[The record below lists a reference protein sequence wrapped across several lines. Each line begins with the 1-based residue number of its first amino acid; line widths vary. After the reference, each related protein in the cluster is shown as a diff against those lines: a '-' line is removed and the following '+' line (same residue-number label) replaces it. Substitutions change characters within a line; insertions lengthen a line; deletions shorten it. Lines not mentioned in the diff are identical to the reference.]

1 MTPDALPN
9 HVRLSLADIRG
20 RLVLGYSGGLDS
32 SVLLAALCRAGL
44 ARRLLAVHVHHGLHA
59 DADQWLA
66 HCQRQAGL
74 AGVEFVAE
82 RVDVAGKGNLEQ
94 RARRARRKALLAHVA
109 GQDAL
114 LLAHHRQDQAETLML
129 RLLRGAGVRG
139 LAAMAPLQRWQGR
152 DIYRPL
158 LGVSWADLELAA
170 SVWQLQWIEDP
181 ANEQLHFD
189 RNFLRH
195 QVMPILTGRWPE
207 AGQSMQ
213 LTASVLA
220 EQAQLLDELADQ
232 DFAACD
238 GAGDSLALAGWQAL
252 SAPRRRNLIY
262 GWCRRRGIRPPP
274 ADRVARIDTELVP
287 AAADRQPEISWADGV
302 LLRYRQRLWL
312 LSPAAREPLSGCHL
326 WQPEVQSRLVLGVV
340 SVCLAEHGELAFR
353 ASGQPV
359 QVRGAEGGE
368 RILLRGQHRQV
379 SELWRA
385 AGIPPWR
392 RQRLPLFFIDGELVA
407 ATAIGV
413 ADGWSAAPGE
423 AAFRITIE
431 DSAL

>member
-1 MTPDALPN
+1 MTPDALPD
-9 HVRLSLADIRG
+9 HLRLSLADTRG

-44 ARRLLAVHVHHGLHA
+44 GERLLAVHVHHGLHA
-59 DADQWLA
+59 DAGQWLT
-66 HCQRQAGL
+66 HCQRQAEL
-74 AGVEFVAE
+74 AGVSFAAE
-82 RVDVAGKGNLEQ
+82 HVDVAGRGNLEQ
-94 RARRARRKALLAHVA
+94 RARRARRQALLAHV
-109 GQDAL
+109 GELDVL
-114 LLAHHRQDQAETLML
+114 VLAHHRQDQAETLML
-129 RLLRGAGVRG
+129 RLLRGAGARG
-139 LAAMAPLQRWQGR
+139 LAAMAPVQRWQGR
-152 DIYRPL
+152 DIHRPL
-158 LGVSWADLELAA
+158 LAVSRADLEQAA
-170 SVWQLQWIEDP
+170 TVWQLQWIDDP
-181 ANEQLHFD
+181 ANDQLHFD

-195 QVMPILTGRWPE
+195 RVMPVLVERWPE

-213 LTASVLA
+213 LSASVLA
-220 EQAQLLDELADQ
+220 EQAELLDELAGQ
-232 DFAACD
+232 DFAGCD
-238 GAGDSLALAGWQAL
+238 GDGDSLALTGWSAL

-287 AAADRQPEISWADGV
+287 AADDRQPEICWPDGV

-326 WQPEVQSRLVLGVV
+326 WRPAEQPLLSLGEI
-340 SVCLAEHGELAFR
+340 SVRLAEQGELILR
-353 ASGQPV
+353 AAGQPL
-359 QVRGAEGGE
+359 QVRAAEGGE
-368 RILLRGQHRQV
+368 RILLRGHHRQV

-392 RQRLPLFFIDGELVA
+392 RQRLPLFFIDDELVA

-413 ADGWSAAPGE
+413 ADGWSVAPGE
-423 AAFRITIE
+423 AAFRLTIE

>member
-1 MTPDALPN
+1 MTPDALPD
-9 HVRLSLADIRG
+9 HLRHSLADIRG

-44 ARRLLAVHVHHGLHA
+44 AERLLAVHVHHGLHA

-66 HCQRQAGL
+66 HCQGQARL
-74 AGVEFVAE
+74 AGIDFIAE

-94 RARRARRKALLAHVA
+94 RARRARRKALLAHV
-109 GQDAL
+109 GEQDAL

-129 RLLRGAGVRG
+129 RLLRGAGARG
-139 LAAMAPLQRWQGR
+139 LAAMAPVQRWQGR
-152 DIYRPL
+152 DIHRPL
-158 LGVSWADLELAA
+158 LTVARADLAQA
-170 SVWQLQWIEDP
+170 GAIWQLQWIEDP
-181 ANEQLHFD
+181 ANDQLHFD

-195 QVMPILTGRWPE
+195 KVMPVLAERWPE
-207 AGQSMQ
+207 TVQSMQ
-213 LTASVLA
+213 LSASVLA
-220 EQAQLLDELADQ
+220 EQAELLDQLAGQ

-238 GAGDSLALAGWQAL
+238 GAGDSLALTGWLTL
-252 SAPRRRNLIY
+252 SAARRRNLIY

-274 ADRVARIDTELVP
+274 ADRIARIDTELVL
-287 AAADRQPEISWADGV
+287 AAEDRQPEICWPDGV

-312 LSPAAREPLSGCHL
+312 LAPAAREPLPGCHL
-326 WQPEVQSRLVLGVV
+326 WQPAQQPALSLGDI
-340 SVCLAEHGELAFR
+340 SIRLAEQGELILR
-353 ASGQPV
+353 ATGQSL
-359 QVRGAEGGE
+359 QVRAAEGGE
-368 RILLRGQHRQV
+368 RILLRGRHRQV

-407 ATAIGV
+407 AAAIGV

-423 AAFRITIE
+423 AAFRLTIE

>member
-1 MTPDALPN
+1 MTPDAL
-9 HVRLSLADIRG
+9 ADHLRHSFAGIRG

-44 ARRLLAVHVHHGLHA
+44 AERLLAVHVHHGLHA
-59 DADQWLA
+59 DADQWRA
-66 HCQRQAGL
+66 HCRRQAGL
-74 AGVEFVAE
+74 AGVDFIAE
-82 RVDVAGKGNLEQ
+82 CVDVTGRGNLEQ
-94 RARRARRKALLAHVA
+94 RARRARRMALLAHV
-109 GQDAL
+109 GEQDVL

-129 RLLRGAGVRG
+129 RLLRGAGARG

-152 DIYRPL
+152 DIHRPL
-158 LGVSWADLELAA
+158 LTVARADLEQAA
-170 SVWQLQWIEDP
+170 TAWQLQWIEDP
-181 ANEQLHFD
+181 ANDQLHFD

-195 QVMPILTGRWPE
+195 RVMPVLAERWPE

-213 LTASVLA
+213 LSASVLA
-220 EQAQLLDELADQ
+220 EQAELLDELAWQ
-232 DFAACD
+232 DFAACA
-238 GAGDSLALAGWQAL
+238 GNGDSLGLAGWSAL

-287 AAADRQPEISWADGV
+287 AAEDRQPEICWPDGV

-326 WQPEVQSRLVLGVV
+326 WQPAEQSQLSLGEV
-340 SVCLAEHGELAFR
+340 SVRLAEEGELILR
-353 ASGQPV
+353 ATGQSL
-359 QVRGAEGGE
+359 QVRSAEGGE
-368 RILLRGQHRQV
+368 RMLLRGHHRQV

-407 ATAIGV
+407 AAAIGV
-413 ADGWSAAPGE
+413 ADGWSATPGE
-423 AAFRITIE
+423 ATFRITIE

>member
-1 MTPDALPN
+1 MTPDAIPDHL
-9 HVRLSLADIRG
+9 RLSLADVRG

-32 SVLLAALCRAGL
+32 SVLLAGLCRAGL
-44 ARRLLAVHVHHGLHA
+44 AQRVLAVHVHHGLHA

-66 HCQRQAGL
+66 HCQHQAGL
-74 AGVEFVAE
+74 AGVDFIAE
-82 RVDVAGKGNLEQ
+82 RVDVSGRGNLEQ
-94 RARRARRKALLAHVA
+94 RARRARRQALLSHV
-109 GQDAL
+109 GEQDAL

-129 RLLRGAGVRG
+129 RLLRGAGARG
-139 LAAMAPLQRWQGR
+139 LAAMAALQRWQGR
-152 DIYRPL
+152 DICRPL
-158 LGVSWADLELAA
+158 LGVARVDLAQAA
-170 SVWQLQWIEDP
+170 RVWQLQWIEDP
-181 ANEQLHFD
+181 ANSQLHFD

-195 QVMPILTGRWPE
+195 RVMPVLAERWPE
-207 AGQSMQ
+207 AGQSLQ

-220 EQAQLLDELADQ
+220 EQAQLLDELAEQ
-232 DFAACD
+232 DFSTCD

-252 SAPRRRNLIY
+252 SPARRRNLIY
-262 GWCRRRGIRPPP
+262 GWCRRRGMRPPP

-287 AAADRQPEISWADGV
+287 AAEDRQPEIRWSDGV

-312 LSPAAREPLSGCHL
+312 VSPTAREPLSGRHL
-326 WQPEVQSRLVLGVV
+326 WHPQWQSRLGLGVI
-340 SVCLAEHGELAFR
+340 SVCLAREGELVFR
-353 ASGQPV
+353 ASGRPL

-385 AGIPPWR
+385 AGIPPWQ
-392 RQRLPLFFIDGELVA
+392 RQRLPLFFVDGELVA
-407 ATAIGV
+407 AAAIGV
-413 ADGWSAAPGE
+413 ADGWSVAPGE